1 MTVGERI
8 KFRRES
14 LGISQV
20 SLADSINEKKQTLYK
35 YENNIVTNIPIDK
48 LLLIAKVLNVS
59 PAYLMG
65 WDVADDSLW
74 ATRFREQLSRELEG
88 ADDDDIVAAGGNPTH
103 LRDVAS
109 GSCLLSFPD
118 ACSIADTL
126 GLSLDEMVGISA
138 KESAP
143 VDESGL
149 DMTIINLILSLPEN
163 KKAEAVNYLRYL
175 AESAGK

>member
-48 LLLIAKVLNVS
+48 LLLIAKALNVS

-74 ATRFREQLSRELEG
+74 VARFRERLSCELNG
-88 ADDDDIVAAGGNPTH
+88 SNDDDIVAAGGDPAH

-109 GSCLLSFPD
+109 GSCSLSFPD

-138 KESAP
+138 KESAHG
-143 VDESGL
+143 DEGGL
-149 DMTIINLILSLPEN
+149 DMTIINLILSLPES

-175 AESAGK
+175 AENAGK